1 MTQANHASTGL
12 TLPPTLAASP
22 RLNRWVSFETPG
34 RVSLLTGKV
43 ELGQGILSA
52 IAQIAAEELDIDY
65 ACVDIHPVDSSR
77 SPNEG
82 STSGSRSIQE
92 GGEATPGLRRSSSP
106 VHTGGG
112 TRVEGRCAATPC
124 RAGRFQG
131 VRGRARVVVL
141 GVVPTSRSESSGLW
155 ASRSQAARPA
165 PGGGTVIAPQRPA
178 RQAAWRYFFA

>member
-1 MTQANHASTGL
+1 MTQANHTSTGL

-52 IAQIAAEELDIDY
+52 IAQMAAEELDIDY

-82 STSGSRSIQE
+82 STSGSRSIRME
-92 GGEATPGLRRSSSP
+92 RLPEVEPSLGLREES
-106 VHTGGG
+106 TG
-112 TRVEGRCAATPC
+112 
-124 RAGRFQG
+124 
-131 VRGRARVVVL
+131 
-141 GVVPTSRSESSGLW
+141 
-155 ASRSQAARPA
+155 
-165 PGGGTVIAPQRPA
+165 
-178 RQAAWRYFFA
+178 